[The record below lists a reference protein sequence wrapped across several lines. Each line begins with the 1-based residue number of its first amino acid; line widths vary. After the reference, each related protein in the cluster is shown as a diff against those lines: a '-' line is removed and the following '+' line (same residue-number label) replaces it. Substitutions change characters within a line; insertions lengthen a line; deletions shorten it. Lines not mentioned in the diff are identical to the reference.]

1 MILKW
6 LCYNKSMLGKYS
18 KKGFTLVEL
27 SLSMLFVGILSLAI
41 VLIINNTVVAYQ
53 RGLTLGRI
61 NTVGS
66 DLVDDMRSSV
76 QSSSARGLMSSCY
89 MAIYGE
95 DGRALN
101 GEERAKCANDNARNF
116 VSVTKTTKTL
126 KINGVEV
133 DDEVPIYGAFCT
145 GSYSYVWNSGYYWAE
160 NATFDEKDT
169 WAWVDYT
176 DYSEEDSVLV
186 RIGQSEDQRFRLI
199 KLYDARRLVCAA
211 AGIKNDGTGT
221 RDTYA
226 IVDMSNVFRVSSLS
240 YGVIRLDDG
249 AVIEKN
255 SENIMEV
262 KTSTIDLLPAD
273 RGNDLAIYD
282 LSIAKPAISTT
293 GDNVFYSATFI
304 LGTVH
309 NGVNIAV
316 NGSACATPNDYD
328 GGNYNY
334 CAINKFN
341 FAMQVNGG

>member
-1 MILKW
+1 MSGKFLKQ
-6 LCYNKSMLGKYS
+6 
-18 KKGFTLVEL
+18 GFTLVEL

-41 VLIINNTVVAYQ
+41 VLVINNTVVAYQ
-53 RGLTLGRI
+53 RGLTLSRV

-76 QSSSARGLMSSCY
+76 QSSSARSLMSSCY

-95 DGRALN
+95 DGTSLN
-101 GEERAKCANDNARNF
+101 GEERTKCSNDNARNF

-126 KINGVEV
+126 SINGVAV
-133 DDEVPIYGAFCT
+133 DEDVPIYGAFCT
-145 GSYSYVWNSGYYWAE
+145 GTYSYVWNSGYFWAE
-160 NATFDEKDT
+160 NATFDEKT
-169 WAWVDYT
+169 NNAWAWVDYT

-199 KLYDARRLVCAA
+199 KLYDTRRLICAA

-221 RDTYA
+221 RDTYE
-226 IVDMSNVFRVSSLS
+226 IIDMNNVFRVSNLS
-240 YGVIRLDDG
+240 YGVIRLEDG
-249 AVIEKN
+249 AIVEKN

-262 KTSTIDLLPAD
+262 KTSSIDLLPAD

-282 LSIAKPAISTT
+282 LSVAKPALSPT

-316 NGSACATPNDYD
+316 NGSACATPNDYN

>member
-66 DLVDDMRSSV
+66 DVVDDMRSSV

-169 WAWVDYT
+169 
-176 DYSEEDSVLV
+176 
-186 RIGQSEDQRFRLI
+186 
-199 KLYDARRLVCAA
+199 
-211 AGIKNDGTGT
+211 
-221 RDTYA
+221 
-226 IVDMSNVFRVSSLS
+226 
-240 YGVIRLDDG
+240 
-249 AVIEKN
+249 
-255 SENIMEV
+255 
-262 KTSTIDLLPAD
+262 
-273 RGNDLAIYD
+273 
-282 LSIAKPAISTT
+282 
-293 GDNVFYSATFI
+293 
-304 LGTVH
+304 
-309 NGVNIAV
+309 
-316 NGSACATPNDYD
+316 
-328 GGNYNY
+328 
-334 CAINKFN
+334 
-341 FAMQVNGG
+341 